1 MVFEVMRRFSRRL
14 FQRIYFMRRM
24 FGQVMGDTRGAT
36 AIEYG
41 LFAVVLGFVLL
52 VGTPFVRNATVGSV
66 NTVSTSYSSAT
77 APAP

>member
-1 MVFEVMRRFSRRL
+1 MRRIVGR
-14 FQRIYFMRRM
+14 
-24 FGQVMGDTRGAT
+24 VMCDNRGAT

-66 NTVSTSYSSAT
+66 NTVSTNYSAAT